1 MVDMYIRSIL
11 GGNWNN
17 SAICSSRSSN
27 WNNSP
32 LNLNSNNSGRSV
44 TDTEIES
51 SGFVAGPYSPLADT
65 STLLRS
71 AKAQT
76 AKHTATA
83 PAGLVSCENVRHG
96 GLL

>member
-1 MVDMYIRSIL
+1 MYIRSIL
-11 GGNWNN
+11 GSNWNN
-17 SAICSSRSSN
+17 SVNCGSRSSN

-51 SGFVAGPYSPLADT
+51 NRFVAGPYGPLADIL
-65 STLLRS
+65 TLLRS
-71 AKAQT
+71 AKAWT

-83 PAGLVSCENVRHG
+83 PAGLVLNWNVRQW
-96 GLL
+96 GLT